1 MYIVTDPSLAAAVQ
15 RASKTMSFSPLVPDI
30 TQRVLGMDGDTVAIV
45 RQHIDP
51 EPGEPRGFLADMHD
65 LVYSSLGPGEALNGL
80 SLDAVRELAKQ
91 VDEYVG
97 VLQRGKEGEDEVDL
111 LRWIRHFV
119 AIATA
124 NLLYGDENPLV
135 LHPELEAAFWD
146 FDHGLGALLT
156 GVFPSIT
163 ARKAYRGREALVRGF
178 EEYLSLDRH
187 VPGEGRKGASPIVR
201 ERVAVALRHGW
212 TLRATA
218 RSELSFL
225 FAGIVNTATTTFWM
239 VLHIF
244 ASASSPDTG
253 NLLSAIRSE
262 LTSSLTPGSQTDT
275 LTLSLDKLKTSS
287 PTLQSVLREC
297 LRQNSDTYSTRL
309 VKSPT
314 TLPSKSGP
322 YHLAANAIV
331 QISGGTMHSDPRIW
345 GQDVGEFNPL
355 RFHSLPASTQRGSL
369 HNSRGSDGGSD
380 SGKKKREMQAS
391 TPPPSS
397 PTNPTS
403 SSDNTTT
410 TTTST
415 PTTTPTTTAN
425 RPNTNPSNTDPK
437 RTKTDTK
444 PDTNPEKERRTTT
457 HPAAFRAFGGGKT
470 LCPGRHFATLTI
482 QALVALLVTKFD
494 IVGLDGDDDADNDDD
509 KRDNDEARRAATE
522 NPGGKGE
529 GEGGSK
535 QRGGGGEGR
544 QGGGKRGRIQV
555 PGKEDGVLPVHVLE
569 PKGVVRVRVR
579 VRESRVVVV
588 V

>member
-30 TQRVLGMDGDTVAIV
+30 TQRVLGLDGDTVAIV

-91 VDEYVG
+91 VDEYIG

-146 FDHGLGALLT
+146 FDHGLGALLI

-163 ARKAYRGREALVRGF
+163 ARKAHRGREALVRAF
-178 EEYLSLDRH
+178 EKYLSLGRH

-212 TLRATA
+212 TLRAAA

-244 ASASSPDTG
+244 ASASASDTE

-262 LTSSLTPGSQTDT
+262 LTSSLIPTSQTDT
-275 LTLSLDKLKTSS
+275 LTLSLDKLKAFS
-287 PTLQSVLREC
+287 PTLQAVLREC

-309 VKSPT
+309 VKTPT

-345 GQDVGEFNPL
+345 GQDVGEFTPL
-355 RFHSLPASTQRGSL
+355 RFHSSPPSSQCDSL
-369 HNSRGSDGGSD
+369 HNNRESDGSSD
-380 SGKKKREMQAS
+380 SGKKKSKRQAS
-391 TPPPSS
+391 TPPLSS
-397 PTNPTS
+397 PPEPSN
-403 SSDNTTT
+403 
-410 TTTST
+410 TTST
-415 PTTTPTTTAN
+415 PTTTNHPRTN
-425 RPNTNPSNTDPK
+425 VSSTNPK
-437 RTKTDTK
+437 GTKT
-444 PDTNPEKERRTTT
+444 DTNPEKENKTP
-457 HPAAFRAFGGGKT
+457 HPASFRAFGGGKT

-482 QALVALLVTKFD
+482 QALVALLVTRFE
-494 IVGLDGDDDADNDDD
+494 IVGLDNDDD
-509 KRDNDEARRAATE
+509 DNDNRDGDEAGTVFAKT
-522 NPGGKGE
+522 PGGRG

-535 QRGGGGEGR
+535 SKQGGGG
-544 QGGGKRGRIQV
+544 GGGKGGGERDGEGKRKGGIQV

-569 PKGVVRVRVR
+569 PKGAVRVRVR
-579 VRESRVVVV
+579 IREARKVVVDI
-588 V
+588 